1 MILPVIAPVVPVL
14 LLPGLVAILLIGPV
28 VRIGG
33 HFVFLPH
40 SLPGALTLLLA
51 AVALI
56 L

>member
-1 MILPVIAPVVPVL
+1 MIPAVVAPVVSVL
-14 LLPGLVAILLIGPV
+14 LLPGLVALLLIGHV
-28 VRIGG
+28 VSIGG
-33 HFVFLPH
+33 HLVFLPH